1 MYLFLVLG
9 NIPQKEA
16 LQMISSSQSN
26 PKGIL
31 ATNPTPPCQANPQ
44 KNHNLPKK

>member
-9 NIPQKEA
+9 SIPQKEV
-16 LQMISSSQSN
+16 LRTISSSQSN

-31 ATNPTPPCQANPQ
+31 ATNPTPPYQADPQ